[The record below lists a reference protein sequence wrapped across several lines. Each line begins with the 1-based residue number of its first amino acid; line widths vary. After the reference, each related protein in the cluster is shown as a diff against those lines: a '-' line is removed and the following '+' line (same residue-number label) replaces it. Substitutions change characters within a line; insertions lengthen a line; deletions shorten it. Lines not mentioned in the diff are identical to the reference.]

1 MNAYL
6 SRVFRIT
13 GPNQDKR
20 WTLEKCQSQP
30 EISFELDLA
39 LVIMHLRTATA
50 ADFSF
55 LTDVL
60 LQAFN
65 WSEDQTLTREQILQ
79 KPEISHYVVDW
90 QSEVDF
96 GFVAETDHGEPIG
109 TAWARLLSED
119 DPGYGFVSSTTPELT
134 LGVLPGNRGSG
145 VGTALMTAII
155 EQAKKLD
162 LTALSLSVEDQNPA
176 VHLYERAGFSRVDR
190 AGNSDTLLLHL
201 A

>member
-1 MNAYL
+1 M
-6 SRVFRIT
+6 
-13 GPNQDKR
+13 
-20 WTLEKCQSQP
+20 
-30 EISFELDLA
+30 
-39 LVIMHLRTATA
+39 
-50 ADFSF
+50 
-55 LTDVL
+55 
-60 LQAFN
+60 
-65 WSEDQTLTREQILQ
+65 
-79 KPEISHYVVDW
+79 DW

-190 AGNSDTLLLHL
+190 AGNSATLLLHL

>member
-1 MNAYL
+1 MYL
-6 SRVFRIT
+6 R
-13 GPNQDKR
+13 P
-20 WTLEKCQSQP
+20 
-30 EISFELDLA
+30 
-39 LVIMHLRTATA
+39 ATA

-65 WSEDQTLTREQILQ
+65 WSGDQTFTREQILQ
-79 KPEISHYVVDW
+79 TPEISHYVVNW

-96 GFVAETDHGEPIG
+96 GIVAETEDGEPIG
-109 TAWARLLSED
+109 AAWARLLDED

-134 LGVLPGNRGSG
+134 MGVLPGNRGSG

-162 LTALSLSVEDQNPA
+162 FTALSLSVEDHNPA

-190 AGNSDTLLLHL
+190 SGNSDTMLLHL
-201 A
+201 T